1 MEEVFKPH
9 VTVATVVANEGRY
22 LVVEEWVRGEKVIN
36 QPAGHLDP
44 NESLVDAAR
53 REALEETAYEV
64 AIDDLIGIYQWESSS
79 GKQFLRFAF
88 AGHIVGHEADRELD
102 EGVIGALWLTRE
114 ELRQRMHQIRS
125 PMVLRN
131 IDDYEAGV
139 SLGLAAITNLNL
151 GNGS

>member
-9 VTVATVVANEGRY
+9 VTVATIVANEGRY

-44 NESLVDAAR
+44 DESLVDAAR
-53 REALEETAYEV
+53 RETLEETAYDV
-64 AIDDLIGIYQWESSS
+64 TIDDLIGIYQWKSAS

-88 AGHIVGHEADRELD
+88 AGHITGHHADRELD

-131 IDDYEAGV
+131 IDDFEAGV
-139 SLGLAAITNLNL
+139 SLGLDAVTNLNL
-151 GNGS
+151 GTSS